1 MAAGRANHARED
13 HVARLQE
20 AWRRERPDIDTE
32 GMAILGRARR
42 ITLLA
47 RGPIEAIFTRLGC
60 DSGEF
65 DVLAS
70 LRRAGSPYRLRPT
83 ELYESL
89 MISSGGLTDR
99 IQRLESRGL
108 IARRPSTGDKRS
120 IMVELTRKGSQLVD
134 AAFTADMQ
142 VEKEL
147 LSGLSAAERKVLA
160 ALLAKLA
167 AQVEGREG
175 RARDKLDN
183 LVA

>member
-1 MAAGRANHARED
+1 MAGRAGRDRSED
-13 HVARLQE
+13 HVGRLRE

-47 RGPIEAIFTRLGC
+47 RGRIEAIFARFGC

-70 LRRAGSPYRLRPT
+70 LRRAGRPYRLRPT

-89 MISSGGLTDR
+89 MISSAGLTDR

-108 IARRPSTGDKRS
+108 VVRRPSTEDKRS
-120 IMVELTRKGSQLVD
+120 TMVELTRKGMELVD
-134 AAFTADMQ
+134 AAFAEDMQ

-147 LSGLSAAERKVLA
+147 VCGLTEAQRRTLA
-160 ALLAKLA
+160 DLLAKLA
-167 AQVEGREG
+167 ARVESRS
-175 RARDKLDN
+175 R
-183 LVA
+183 

>member
-1 MAAGRANHARED
+1 MATTRASRVPNED
-13 HVARLQE
+13 HVERLRE

-47 RGPIEAIFTRLGC
+47 RGPIESVFAQFDC

-70 LRRAGSPYRLRPT
+70 LRRAGPPYRLRPT

-99 IQRLESRGL
+99 IQRLEARGL
-108 IARRPSTGDKRS
+108 IARQPSTKDKRS
-120 IMVELTRKGSQLVD
+120 VMVELTREGLALAD
-134 AAFTADMQ
+134 AVFTADMRA
-142 VEKEL
+142 EKDL
-147 LSGLSAAERKVLA
+147 IGGLSDADRKSLA
-160 ALLAKLA
+160 RLLTRLA
-167 AQVEGREG
+167 AQLESLAAVRE
-175 RARDKLDN
+175 N
-183 LVA
+183 SP